1 MVVIDESIFI
11 SLMILLDGKLVN
23 WRLDEMKTIT
33 FMFGS
38 SLSFNFSKILEMEK
52 KTFDEYLISIE
63 ISSKKDN
70 IVAKSGESIE
80 LSQ

>member
-38 SLSFNFSKILEMEK
+38 SLSFNFSKIFEMEK
-52 KTFDEYLISIE
+52 K
-63 ISSKKDN
+63 N
-70 IVAKSGESIE
+70 I
-80 LSQ
+80 

>member
-38 SLSFNFSKILEMEK
+38 SLSFNFSKHFHIHQM
-52 KTFDEYLISIE
+52 I
-63 ISSKKDN
+63 
-70 IVAKSGESIE
+70 
-80 LSQ
+80 